1 VTPPAHDRLP
11 ASEATLFAALSD
23 SIAGD
28 AGRVIVGL
36 NWTLV
41 EGPHGVGLAHTP
53 SRGTAG
59 CHALPSPGDYGG
71 RPLAALAA
79 MWPAENVFERA
90 IALAAINAHCNR
102 DDLAGVSINGFDLIE
117 DRGERTVIIGRFPG
131 LEKRLPKAA
140 VIEREPGPGDYPE
153 DAGPRLLP
161 KAEYIAITG
170 STLGNGSLASLLPL
184 LQNGFTVLIGP
195 STPLS
200 PALFAVGIDALSGF
214 VATDRD
220 GLSRV
225 VSEGG
230 AVAALR
236 EYGRYVTLTRD
247 EFRT

>member
-1 VTPPAHDRLP
+1 MTTAADTPFPVGEDV
-11 ASEATLFAALSD
+11 LFSALSD

-53 SRGTAG
+53 ARGTAG

-71 RPLAALAA
+71 RALTALAA
-79 MWPAENVFERA
+79 MWSSENVFERA
-90 IALAAINAHCNR
+90 IALAAINADCNR
-102 DDLAGVSINGFDLIE
+102 DDLAGISINGFDLIE

-131 LEKRLPKAA
+131 LENRLPKAA

-153 DAGPRLLP
+153 DAGPHLLA

-170 STLGNGSLASLLPL
+170 STLGNGSLPALLPFV
-184 LQNGFTVLIGP
+184 QNGFTVLIGP

-200 PALFAVGIDALSGF
+200 PALFAFGIDAVSGF

-236 EYGRYVTLTRD
+236 KYGRYVTLKRD
-247 EFRT
+247 DIRP

>member
-1 VTPPAHDRLP
+1 MTVPTHPPLP
-11 ASEATLFAALSD
+11 TTEQVLFTALSD
-23 SIAGD
+23 GIAGD

-41 EGPHGVGLAHTP
+41 EGPHGVGLAHSP
-53 SRGTAG
+53 ARGTAG
-59 CHALPSPGDYGG
+59 CHALPTPGDYGG

-79 MWPAENVFERA
+79 MWPSNNVFERA

-102 DDLAGVSINGFDLIE
+102 DDLAGPSVNGFDLIE

-131 LEKRLPKAA
+131 LEKRFPKAA

-153 DAGPRLLP
+153 DAAPRLLP
-161 KAEYIAITG
+161 KADFIAITG
-170 STLGNGSLASLLPL
+170 STLGNGSLAPL
-184 LQNGFTVLIGP
+184 LGYLRHGFTVLIGP

-200 PALFAVGIDALSGF
+200 SALFRFGIDALSGF

-220 GLSRV
+220 GLLRIV
-225 VSEGG
+225 AEGG

-236 EYGRYVTLTRD
+236 HFGRYVTLTRT
-247 EFRT
+247 ETGT